1 MLASIDDRE
10 FVEDKKSFWNDVY
23 GIKMTNMIPKVL
35 REGFVDE
42 MNKDVINSVVQ
53 KIADIDLHTVK
64 TEELN
69 FASEFDLKITKYDS
83 TNGFIVW
90 FDTDFTLGQTTAC
103 RTGKRTSTATA
114 WSTRARPTRGT
125 ATPTT
130 AA

>member
-23 GIKMTNMIPKVL
+23 GIKMNNMIPKVL

-42 MNKDVINSVVQ
+42 MSKDVINSVVQ
-53 KIADIDLHTVK
+53 KIADIDLHTV
-64 TEELN
+64 TIEELN

-90 FDTDFTLGQTTAC
+90 FDTDFTLGHEVISLK
-103 RTGKRTSTATA
+103 TGKPFLGQS
-114 WSTRARPTRGT
+114 
-125 ATPTT
+125 
-130 AA
+130 